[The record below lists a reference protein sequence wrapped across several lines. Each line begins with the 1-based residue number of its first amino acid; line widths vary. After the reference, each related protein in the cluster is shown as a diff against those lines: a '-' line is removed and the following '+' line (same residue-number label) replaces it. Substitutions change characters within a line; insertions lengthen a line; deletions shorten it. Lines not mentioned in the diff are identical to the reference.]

1 MINPLKI
8 SEMLSQAGQMQEE
21 FQRKLGE
28 TVVEATSGGGAVTA
42 TMNGK
47 KELLKLR
54 IDPAAVVSLSGGQPD
69 VEMLQD
75 LIVGAVNEAGRKA
88 DEAIKSSVQGML
100 GGLKIPGLVGRRS
113 EPGHEFT
120 RAAKA
125 RFFNPGIS
133 APEGGKNIGTLCR
146 ADGPAH

>member
-8 SEMLSQAGQMQEE
+8 SEMLSQANQMQEE
-21 FQRKLGE
+21 MQRKLGD

-54 IDPAAVVSLSGGQPD
+54 IDPAAVTSLSGAQAD
-69 VEMLQD
+69 VEMLED
-75 LIVGAVNEAGRKA
+75 LIVAAVNEAGRKA

-100 GGLKIPGLVGRRS
+100 GGLKLPGMG
-113 EPGHEFT
+113 
-120 RAAKA
+120 A
-125 RFFNPGIS
+125 
-133 APEGGKNIGTLCR
+133 
-146 ADGPAH
+146 